1 MVQLCHDRTGG
12 IHNCNETLLY
22 GFFQFKIFFYQMF
35 IDLLIGFPQSFFG
48 MPFLLV
54 EHFFIRP
61 LTGQQIICPPG
72 EENFHHDRACI
83 RTDIDVVIY
92 DISDLPGFFRCRIDF
107 IADAVSI
114 PHLPCKNQ
122 IFTGTDK
129 LSRLFQQTCKHL
141 RKTIFQ
147 RIEIIFCG
155 QSIRSRCITIVITI
169 VYVTHMCRI
178 KFIKIQIRQSA
189 VQHPA

>member
-1 MVQLCHDRTGG
+1 
-12 IHNCNETLLY
+12 
-22 GFFQFKIFFYQMF
+22 MF

-54 EHFFIRP
+54 ERFFIRP
-61 LTGQQIICPPG
+61 LTGQQIICPLSKKII
-72 EENFHHDRACI
+72 HHERPRIRAGI
-83 RTDIDVVIY
+83 NVIIY
-92 DISDLPGFFRCRIDF
+92 DICDLPCLFRCRIDF
-107 IADAVSI
+107 IADAVSVS
-114 PHLPCKNQ
+114 HLPCKNQ

-155 QSIRSRCITIVITI
+155 QFIRSRCITIVITI
-169 VYVTHMCRI
+169 VYVTHVCRI